1 MLNSQIEFVNRIV
14 PHGEEM
20 VTVIVDSDVNG
31 EIRRNAT
38 RKKMVYVEKKRALAL
53 GGHVAFSSGIVYAA
67 HDDPHPLQR
76 KERRVVYRR

>member
-38 RKKMVYVEKKRALAL
+38 RKKIIYVEEKRGVALR
-53 GGHVAFSSGIVYAA
+53 GHIAFSGRIVYAV
-67 HDDPHPLQR
+67 HDDTDPL
-76 KERRVVYRR
+76 